1 MPYEKD
7 EIMKL
12 YKPKDHKGGNRK
24 NWYITFCSHGIRR
37 RMAISTNK
45 KATEKIAAAIDG
57 ILACNGSLTPELQIF
72 IEGMNPQLQS
82 KLLSFGVIRKEHVP
96 ETSKHAGKLLVDH
109 IADFTDSIRAAGAKD
124 KYTRYVQRTLTNT
137 FNACGFGAIEDIDAH
152 AVYKHL
158 GDTRGIDGIGQSTF
172 NSYVGFVKQFYRW
185 LVEEKRAKTNPLQHL
200 RTVTQ
205 TEKRHQR
212 RALTLDEQRRLI
224 EITAN
229 EPEHSNMTGSIRAL
243 LYRTALQTGLRA
255 NELRTLT
262 VSCFDFT
269 ERSITLTEA
278 QTKNDKYAVVTMPQ
292 ALSNDMQAYLLG
304 KMPNVQVFRVRT
316 APALMIKRDHAAAG
330 IEYKTDEGYADFHA
344 LRHTFGT
351 NLYLAGVHPADAMI
365 LMRHST
371 ITLTMNF
378 YTHTTRASLQGI
390 IDAQPDLTTGVP
402 NECQKHA

>member
-1 MPYEKD
+1 
-7 EIMKL
+7 MKL
-12 YKPKDHKGGNRK
+12 YKPKNSDGKQRK
-24 NWYITFCSHGIRR
+24 NWYITFCSDGIRR
-37 RMAISTNK
+37 RIAISTNK
-45 KATEKIAAAIDG
+45 KATERIAAAIDG

-72 IEGMNPQLQS
+72 IEGMNSQLRS

-96 ETSKHAGKLLVDH
+96 QTSKHAGKLLADH
-109 IADFTDSIRAAGAKD
+109 IKDFTDSIRAAGAKD

-137 FNACGFGAIEDIDAH
+137 FNACGFDAIEDIDAH

-172 NSYVGFVKQFYRW
+172 NSYLGFVKQFYRW
-185 LVEEKRAKTNPLQHL
+185 LVEEKRAKANPLQHL

-212 RALTLDEQRRLI
+212 RALTLDQQYRLI
-224 EITAN
+224 EVTVN
-229 EPEHSNMTGSIRAL
+229 ESEHSNMTGHVRAL

-255 NELRTLT
+255 NELRSLT
-262 VSCFDFT
+262 VSSFDFT

-292 ALSNDMQAYLLG
+292 ALSDDMQAYLSG
-304 KMPNVQVFRVRT
+304 KMPNVQVFRIRT
-316 APALMIKRDHAAAG
+316 APALMIKKDLAAAS

-365 LMRHST
+365 LMRHSS
-371 ITLTMNF
+371 ITLTMNL

-402 NECQKHA
+402 NECPKHA

>member
-1 MPYEKD
+1 
-7 EIMKL
+7 MKL
-12 YKPKDHKGGNRK
+12 YKPKDHAGRNRK
-24 NWYITFCSHGIRR
+24 NWYITFCSDGIRR

-57 ILACNGSLTPELQIF
+57 ILACNGSLTPELQMF
-72 IEGMNPQLQS
+72 IKGMNPQLRS
-82 KLLSFGVIRKEHVP
+82 KLVSFGVIRKEHIP
-96 ETSKHAGKLLVDH
+96 ETSKHAGKLLADH
-109 IADFTDSIRAAGAKD
+109 IKDFTDSIRAAGAKD

-137 FNACGFGAIEDIDAH
+137 FNACGFDAIEDIAAH

-158 GDTRGIDGIGQSTF
+158 GDSRGIDGIGQSTF
-172 NSYVGFVKQFYRW
+172 NSYLGFVKQFYRW

-212 RALTLDEQRRLI
+212 RALTLDQQRRLI
-224 EITAN
+224 EVTAK
-229 EPEHSNMTGSIRAL
+229 EPEHSNMTGPVRAL

-255 NELRTLT
+255 NELRSLT
-262 VSCFDFT
+262 VSSFDFT

-292 ALSNDMQAYLLG
+292 ALSDDMQAYLSG

-316 APALMIKRDHAAAG
+316 APALMIKKDLAATG
-330 IEYKTDEGYADFHA
+330 IEYKTDEGHADFHA

-371 ITLTMNF
+371 ITLTMNL

-390 IDAQPDLTTGVP
+390 IDAQPDLTSGVP